1 MKEFQEKSET
11 EIVSILKN
19 KVEASDSYNQSELAL
34 QRQDSMNMYYL
45 NPLGNEIEGTSTI
58 QSSEVFD
65 AVEGTK
71 SVIIEALTAGRE
83 LIHFEPLDENDV
95 DLAKMANR
103 YVRDRF
109 QENNGYRFMMD
120 SLHDGLLAK
129 NAVAKYYWV
138 EDKEERIEPFMGIDQ
153 MQYQGAL
160 QDPSIEVYEVS
171 EMQGID
177 PQGMPVSIFSGAF
190 IRTTDKS
197 HVGFKLVKPE
207 DFFGDETAETDE
219 DFTFASDR
227 EVLRKGELIEDYPH
241 LEKEIRGATAY
252 DDSRRE
258 QDNLTRHSNDS
269 TWRTTAQDEKASERE
284 PVEVHNCYIQLW
296 GKEGY
301 GTYQFRMLA
310 ERYLLWEWPTDEDG
324 NDLAELPEDF
334 NPAVGELV
342 DEFPY
347 LTWSPYP
354 LSHRWDGL
362 SQADGVRDIQIAS
375 TSLKRSMI
383 NHTLRTNNPMRE
395 ANLDH
400 VRNPQDLIDNV
411 IGAIIDKESSA
422 GMGPV
427 VTSIDQ
433 PQMSMAA
440 FQTLEMVKQ
449 ESEQRSS
456 YSRVAGGLN
465 QQALSNQN
473 STDMVQLMTNGS
485 NRRIMMM
492 TRTYVELFMK
502 RLYLKVYQL
511 GVQNDKNQYKV
522 ELNGNWV
529 DMSPSDW
536 PMRPDMRV
544 VNSMTPEAAIGSAMA
559 KIQIH
564 QLLSA
569 DPDAMLMY
577 PDKKKF
583 NMYSEILRELGEL
596 DIDRYIENPESEEYK
611 AAQNAMLQGQQ
622 EQAQR
627 QAEMAQEAKHYQ
639 ERQIK
644 ILEMQTQA
652 GIDQGQQKLDNDALK
667 SADAQSLDEDEF
679 EHQQDKDAA
688 EIILETRKI
697 EENKTVSGVSIGG

>member
-1 MKEFQEKSET
+1 MRDFQEKSET

-19 KVEASDSYNQSELAL
+19 KVEASNSYNQSELAQ
-34 QRQDSMNMYYL
+34 QRQRSMNMYYL
-45 NPLGNEIEGTSTI
+45 NPLGNEIEGTSSI

-71 SVIIEALTAGRE
+71 SVIMESLTAGRD
-83 LIHFEPLDENDV
+83 LIHFEPLNKNDV

-103 YVRDRF
+103 YVKDRF
-109 QENNGYRFMMD
+109 EENNGYRFMID

-138 EDKEERIEPFMGIDQ
+138 EDKEERIEPFMG
-153 MQYQGAL
+153 MNEMAYNASL
-160 QDPSIEVYEVS
+160 QDPSLQVYEVS
-171 EMQGID
+171 QMQGID
-177 PQGMPVSIFSGAF
+177 PQGMPFSVFSGAF

-197 HVGFKLVKPE
+197 HVGFKLIKPE

-241 LEKEIRGATAY
+241 LEKEIRRAVAFNSSLQNQ
-252 DDSRRE
+252 DS
-258 QDNLTRHSNDS
+258 LTRHSNDA
-269 TWRTTAQDEKASERE
+269 TWTTASQDEKAAERE
-284 PVEVHNCYIQLW
+284 PVEVHNCYIQLM

-301 GTYQFRMLA
+301 GTYQFKMLS
-310 ERYLLWEWPTDEDG
+310 ERYLLWDWPTDQEG
-324 NDLAELPEDF
+324 NDLEMLPEDF
-334 NPAVGELV
+334 NPAAGELV

-362 SQADGVRDIQIAS
+362 SQADGVMDIQIAS

-395 ANLDH
+395 ANLDN

-427 VTSIDQ
+427 GTSIDQ

-473 STDMVQLMTNGS
+473 STDMIQLMTNGS
-485 NRRIMMM
+485 NRRIMSM

-502 RLYLKVYQL
+502 RLYLKIYQI
-511 GVQNDKNQYKV
+511 GVQNDKTKYNV
-522 ELNGNWV
+522 EINGNWV
-529 DMSPSDW
+529 DMSPAEW
-536 PMRPDMRV
+536 PMRPNMRV

-583 NMYSEILRELGEL
+583 NMFSEVLRELGET
-596 DIDRYIENPESEEYK
+596 DICRYIENPDSEVYK
-611 AAQNAMLQGQQ
+611 AAQNNMLKQQQ

-627 QAEMAQEAKHYQ
+627 QAEMAQEAKQYQ

-652 GIDQGQQKLDNDALK
+652 GVDQGQQKLDNDAVK
-667 SADAQSLDEDEF
+667 SADAQSLDEDKF
-679 EHQQDKDAA
+679 AHQQDKDEA

-697 EENKTVSGVSIGG
+697 EEGTSVSGVNIGG